1 MPGNEIPLKLPVIPV
16 HVGSGCDRLKKMLVE
31 REGGGERKRI
41 SWNCLRGGEP
51 KLLKYDRVFV

>member
-31 REGGGERKRI
+31 RERGGGEKE
-41 SWNCLRGGEP
+41 NFVE
-51 KLLKYDRVFV
+51 LLARW